1 MKKQSRPLIRKYA
14 ARGIKRVNKNKLLV
28 RKGCLTTDMFVHKLA
43 TTYGLEADRQ
53 RIEFFLGKLRGVKRV
68 FVGKKPYLLIPESAL
83 EAYVEHY
90 KGYSLEEVRELAKL
104 KKSLRKANEELVRIN
119 SDQRLKGQNPAKWTT
134 EQDAAQKEVYRL
146 GGNINEM
153 EKNLTVKAELKR
165 LRY

>member
-53 RIEFFLGKLRGVKRV
+53 RIEFFLVKLRRVKRV

-90 KGYSLEEVRELAKL
+90 KGYSLEEGRELAKL

-134 EQDAAQKEVYRL
+134 ERDAAQKEVYRL

-153 EKNLTVKAELKR
+153 EKNLTVKAELKK
-165 LRY
+165 LKN